1 MKLNKVNSSSYVEA
15 DLNPWLAD
23 ADAKTQDF
31 NYCTLLPPSGW
42 NLVSIQ
48 PTSAVEMTYTL
59 GETGLNPS
67 GLSQYLKDM

>member
-1 MKLNKVNSSSYVEA
+1 MKLNEVNSSSYVES
-15 DLNPWLAD
+15 DLNPWS

-31 NYCTLLPPSGW
+31 SYCTILPPSGW

-48 PTSAVEMTYTL
+48 PTSAVGMTYTL
-59 GETGLNPS
+59 EETGLNPS